1 MLDAIRCLGIV
12 DQEIKRT
19 EHIKIEPCVR
29 ISLSFD
35 LICLYFQVKW
45 LIRSQN
51 IMRVIV
57 VIIHCIIRC
66 YILFQNPNFVLYL
79 LVCSLNKSQT
89 IKRSTEIKN
98 LKYRQYITT
107 VMNQNVHVS
116 LLSYNTLLIQK
127 LFLKH
132 QQVNFCMFLPSINFP
147 E

>member
-12 DQEIKRT
+12 GQEIMRT

-35 LICLYFQVKW
+35 LICLFFQVKW

-51 IMRVIV
+51 IMRVIL

-66 YILFQNPNFVLYL
+66 YILFHNPNFVFYL

-98 LKYRQYITT
+98 LKYRQYITI
-107 VMNQNVHVS
+107 VMTQKVHVS

-127 LFLKH
+127 LF
-132 QQVNFCMFLPSINFP
+132 FSINK
-147 E
+147 

>member
-12 DQEIKRT
+12 GQEIKRT
-19 EHIKIEPCVR
+19 EHIKIESCVR
-29 ISLSFD
+29 IPLSFD
-35 LICLYFQVKW
+35 LICLFFQVKW

-51 IMRVIV
+51 IMRVILG
-57 VIIHCIIRC
+57 IIHCIIRC
-66 YILFQNPNFVLYL
+66 YILFHNPNFVLYL

-127 LFLKH
+127 LFL
-132 QQVNFCMFLPSINFP
+132 SINK
-147 E
+147 

>member
-12 DQEIKRT
+12 GQEIKRT
-19 EHIKIEPCVR
+19 EHIKIEPCGR

-98 LKYRQYITT
+98 LKYRQYINSSESERTCISIILQYT
-107 VMNQNVHVS
+107 FNPKT
-116 LLSYNTLLIQK
+116 LS
-127 LFLKH
+127 
-132 QQVNFCMFLPSINFP
+132 
-147 E
+147 

>member
-12 DQEIKRT
+12 GQEIKRT

-35 LICLYFQVKW
+35 LICLFFQVKW

-51 IMRVIV
+51 IMRVILE
-57 VIIHCIIRC
+57 IIHCIIRC
-66 YILFQNPNFVLYL
+66 YILFHNPNFVLYL

-98 LKYRQYITT
+98 LKYRQYINSSESERTCISIILQYT
-107 VMNQNVHVS
+107 FNS
-116 LLSYNTLLIQK
+116 KTLS
-127 LFLKH
+127 
-132 QQVNFCMFLPSINFP
+132 
-147 E
+147 

>member
-1 MLDAIRCLGIV
+1 MLDAIRCLVIV
-12 DQEIKRT
+12 GQEIKRT

-35 LICLYFQVKW
+35 LICLFFQVKW

-51 IMRVIV
+51 IIRVIV

-66 YILFQNPNFVLYL
+66 YILFHNPNFVLYL

-107 VMNQNVHVS
+107 VMTQNVHVS

-127 LFLKH
+127 LFL
-132 QQVNFCMFLPSINFP
+132 SINK
-147 E
+147 